1 MKLRQGL
8 ERFWADENGGA
19 AEFALLLPI
28 IMIFLLGIIDA
39 GRYTW
44 GFNRGEKASQIGA
57 RTAVVTDPLVEELST
72 YSFSGTTVGGVL
84 LGQGDRIPIGALGT
98 ITCTST
104 QCTCTTA
111 PCLNGTLTHDAAAF
125 AIVAARIK
133 SVWPDVEDADITIEY
148 SGSGLG
154 YAGNP
159 VGMDIAP
166 FVTVKLKN
174 RTLSSYFLFGGT
186 VGFPEFEYT
195 LTMEDGAGSQ
205 SN

>member
-1 MKLRQGL
+1 MTLRRGL
-8 ERFWADENGGA
+8 DRFGADESGSA
-19 AEFALLLPI
+19 AEFALMLPFILL
-28 IMIFLLGIIDA
+28 FLIGIIDA

-44 GFNRGEKASQIGA
+44 GFNRGEKASQVGA
-57 RTAVVTDPLVEELST
+57 RTAVVTNPLVKELAT
-72 YSFSGTTVGGVL
+72 YSFSGVTVGGTL
-84 LGQGDRIPIGALGT
+84 LGQGDRIPVAALGT

-133 SVWPDVEDADITIEY
+133 SIWPDVKDADITIEY

-174 RTLSSYFLFGGT
+174 RTLSSYFLFGGS
-186 VGFPEFEYT
+186 VGFPEFEYS

-205 SN
+205 AN